1 MRSMKR
7 NNNQWAKYVAVVLTF
22 MIMAGFFLPGAKA
35 EVKATEGT
43 ESAEMEGESNEPVPL
58 ASWSVSISFDTNGGG
73 FSEEVKKAYSQMM
86 EAFNLFLFETL
97 KEQFASNAIF
107 TKCCDKYIDS
117 VQDALNDYQNNMS
130 KLRQEYDKLKGELEQ
145 IKKGGYC
152 ED

>member
-1 MRSMKR
+1 MLEA
-7 NNNQWAKYVAVVLTF
+7 NNKVGEIEALQQQLKDLNVQGNQTSYWQKLSKMCENLSSDQQEY
-22 MIMAGFFLPGAKA
+22 I
-35 EVKATEGT
+35 
-43 ESAEMEGESNEPVPL
+43 N
-58 ASWSVSISFDTNGGG
+58 TN
-73 FSEEVKKAYSQMM
+73 EEVKKAYSQMM

-107 TKCCDKYIDS
+107 AKCCDKYIDS

>member
-1 MRSMKR
+1 MLEA
-7 NNNQWAKYVAVVLTF
+7 NNKVGEIEALQQQLKDLNVQGNQTSYWLKLSKMCENLSSDQQEY
-22 MIMAGFFLPGAKA
+22 I
-35 EVKATEGT
+35 
-43 ESAEMEGESNEPVPL
+43 N
-58 ASWSVSISFDTNGGG
+58 TN
-73 FSEEVKKAYSQMM
+73 EEVKKAYSQMM

-97 KEQFASNAIF
+97 KEQFASNVIF
-107 TKCCDKYIDS
+107 TKCCDEYIDS

>member
-1 MRSMKR
+1 MLEAENKVGKIEALQQQLKDL
-7 NNNQWAKYVAVVLTF
+7 NVQGNQTSYWLKLSKMCENLSSDQQEY
-22 MIMAGFFLPGAKA
+22 I
-35 EVKATEGT
+35 
-43 ESAEMEGESNEPVPL
+43 N
-58 ASWSVSISFDTNGGG
+58 TN
-73 FSEEVKKAYSQMM
+73 EEVKKAYSQMM

-97 KEQFASNAIF
+97 KEQFASSVIF

>member
-1 MRSMKR
+1 MLEA
-7 NNNQWAKYVAVVLTF
+7 NNKVGEIEALQQQLKDLNVQGNQTSYWQKLSKMCENLSSDQQEY
-22 MIMAGFFLPGAKA
+22 I
-35 EVKATEGT
+35 
-43 ESAEMEGESNEPVPL
+43 N
-58 ASWSVSISFDTNGGG
+58 TN
-73 FSEEVKKAYSQMM
+73 EEVKKAYSQMM

-97 KEQFASNAIF
+97 KEQFASNVIF
-107 TKCCDKYIDS
+107 TKCCDEYIDS